1 MEKYLIGD
9 SLKNNFRQ
17 NGSTKNTLNKNTIK
31 HTLNLYDG
39 LMLNMKK
46 LMFLCLQNE
55 TNHGK
60 VGMKLKKKEKK
71 KKAKTQIADLKSLC

>member
-1 MEKYLIGD
+1 
-9 SLKNNFRQ
+9 
-17 NGSTKNTLNKNTIK
+17 
-31 HTLNLYDG
+31 
-39 LMLNMKK
+39 MLNMKK